1 MHASAMK
8 VYSALISLCFCL
20 DMGEEY
26 PTNTGSYPALK
37 CGAPE
42 GRSPMDQALR
52 VVGGTEARYGS
63 HPWLVSL
70 KMKGSHFCGAAVLT
84 DSWLMTAAHCFT
96 STSRN
101 TLAGITAVVGE
112 YDQGSR
118 DEEEQAFLIK
128 NISVHERFHHAA
140 PMSYDIA
147 LVELEGHIQLGA
159 HVQPIC
165 LPLPEESFTSPAS
178 CMMAGWGRVRER
190 GRVAAVLRE
199 VRLDL
204 VDQARCKHV
213 LDTVRTSLQYQ
224 AAGQPQPAFTVL
236 CAGPERGGK
245 DACQGDSGGPLGCRV
260 QGGGRWAAVGVA
272 SWGKGCGRSWGSNR
286 SRPPAHRG
294 SPGVFTDVRLLLP
307 WIRRT
312 LRAGLHSCGV
322 RDGPV
327 ADSLGIIRNPAL
339 PCHHYSNNE
348 FCTWTIHA
356 PPGYSILLEFHHL
369 DLENDSRCLFDR
381 LTVAVGTHGP
391 VGIYCGRVPLGPVL
405 LNNSQSATLSFS
417 SDVSKTG
424 SGFVIHHRAVMGH
437 LPPVFKSYGMVV
449 VVDDQSIVQ
458 SPNYPDDYSNNFTF
472 TWVIYAPQGHVVKL
486 DFTDF
491 DLEESDGCLYDS
503 LVVLGDVAGV
513 DRLAVLCGP
522 RVPPSV
528 LSYDRVMVLQL
539 TTDATLTHRGFRA
552 SLAFI
557 HLADLHNEERSDT
570 AAWQPNQTDTQTG
583 KQMHHI
589 AQRELLPDIHVA
601 VSLTHSRDTESVA
614 KLAMETTGA
623 QKQGSLVARVV
634 ILHPTDPRY
643 NASSWG
649 CNAALLQLASPL
661 PLNEHAQIM
670 CLQEHHGSQDRL
682 PAQVCIVSGG
692 ILLEMGLRCSPGVPE
707 GGLWVAFAGAFERAF
722 ERCGICGSSPG
733 RNMWKPQ
740 HASCSGFTSLTALRN
755 QIEDQ
760 LRGRGHQGEY
770 GAGEQLWGQRF

>member
-1 MHASAMK
+1 
-8 VYSALISLCFCL
+8 
-20 DMGEEY
+20 
-26 PTNTGSYPALK
+26 
-37 CGAPE
+37 
-42 GRSPMDQALR
+42 
-52 VVGGTEARYGS
+52 
-63 HPWLVSL
+63 
-70 KMKGSHFCGAAVLT
+70 
-84 DSWLMTAAHCFT
+84 
-96 STSRN
+96 
-101 TLAGITAVVGE
+101 
-112 YDQGSR
+112 
-118 DEEEQAFLIK
+118 
-128 NISVHERFHHAA
+128 
-140 PMSYDIA
+140 
-147 LVELEGHIQLGA
+147 
-159 HVQPIC
+159 
-165 LPLPEESFTSPAS
+165 
-178 CMMAGWGRVRER
+178 MMAGWGRVRER

-213 LDTVRTSLQYQ
+213 LDTVRTALQYQ

-245 DACQGDSGGPLGCRV
+245 DACQGDSGGPLGCRA

-312 LRAGLHSCGV
+312 LRAGLRSCGV

-522 RVPPSV
+522 RVPPSA
-528 LSYDRVMVLQL
+528 LSYDRVMVLKL

-557 HLADLHNEERSDT
+557 HLADLHNEERPWSVPAPGRCT
-570 AAWQPNQTDTQTG
+570 AG
-583 KQMHHI
+583 
-589 AQRELLPDIHVA
+589 L
-601 VSLTHSRDTESVA
+601 DTESVA

-670 CLQEHHGSQDRL
+670 PRACKSIMGARTGYLPRCASSQ
-682 PAQVCIVSGG
+682 GG
-692 ILLEMGLRCSPGVPE
+692 
-707 GGLWVAFAGAFERAF
+707 F
-722 ERCGICGSSPG
+722 
-733 RNMWKPQ
+733 
-740 HASCSGFTSLTALRN
+740 
-755 QIEDQ
+755 
-760 LRGRGHQGEY
+760 Y
-770 GAGEQLWGQRF
+770 

>member
-1 MHASAMK
+1 MHAFAMK

-37 CGAPE
+37 CGSPE
-42 GRSPMDQALR
+42 GRSPMDLALR
-52 VVGGTEARYGS
+52 VVGGSEARYGS

-128 NISVHERFHHAA
+128 NVTVHERFHHAA

-199 VRLDL
+199 VQLDL

-213 LDTVRTSLQYQ
+213 LDTVRTSSQYQ

-245 DACQGDSGGPLGCRV
+245 DACQGDSGGPLGCRA

-312 LRAGLHSCGV
+312 LRAGSRRSLCSVSLSMVMGCLQSCGV

-472 TWVIYAPQGHVVKL
+472 TWVIYAPQGHVVRL

-513 DRLAVLCGP
+513 DRLAVLCG
-522 RVPPSV
+522 RWVPPSV
-528 LSYDRVMVLQL
+528 LSYDRVMVLKL

-557 HLADLHNEERSDT
+557 HLADLHNEER
-570 AAWQPNQTDTQTG
+570 
-583 KQMHHI
+583 
-589 AQRELLPDIHVA
+589 
-601 VSLTHSRDTESVA
+601 DTESVA

-634 ILHPTDPRY
+634 FLHPTDPRY

-670 CLQEHHGSQDRL
+670 CLQEHHGSQDRI
-682 PAQVCIVSGG
+682 PAQVCIVSGTS
-692 ILLEMGLRCSPGVPE
+692 LKRCVCGLTVQPWCARGRPLDGFSWG
-707 GGLWVAFAGAFERAF
+707 FF
-722 ERCGICGSSPG
+722 ERCGICGNSPG

-740 HASCSGFTSLTALRN
+740 HASCSWVHLSGCTQQLDRGPAQRPSGTQALDAAPLAC
-755 QIEDQ
+755 Q
-760 LRGRGHQGEY
+760 
-770 GAGEQLWGQRF
+770 